1 MISPAKP
8 KTTRNSLQQVIASHV
23 KERASVAERHA
34 KELGALNAEIEK
46 LRGVASEATKRAEA
60 RSAAALLQSGLEAEN
75 TRKEL
80 ERLKTDFEE
89 ERKKRVAAES
99 TRTELDGLKTELEVE
114 RFAAQD
120 TRNELEGLE
129 NEFEEEKKKRFAAE
143 AKNGDLVIELRSKTS
158 AYHEFKAGC
167 AQSRQLVEDA
177 KADVEKSTHQANPQ
191 LANGVCMVIEGIS
204 KLYPTVDVDTD
215 DEFEYLRSKYITDNR
230 AKAYLDIS
238 LLRKCHSIHQNPLGQ
253 LHPQFPVSP
262 ARLDLVPL
270 ADHDI
275 TSRLEMDEALDKLKH
290 DSQWSL
296 VPGQM
301 STFTVLGHVYLG
313 GYSWTFNKLA
323 ELSIEPR
330 DADREMFVWLTKLYD
345 HHIVTMNAIDLYGNL
360 RLLAQEEK
368 V

>member
-1 MISPAKP
+1 MISQAKP
-8 KTTRNSLQQVIASHV
+8 TVTRNGLQQVIASHV

-34 KELGALNAEIEK
+34 KELAALNAEIEK
-46 LRGVASEATKRAEA
+46 LRGVASEATNRAEA
-60 RSAAALLQSGLEAEN
+60 RSTAALLQSGFEAESA
-75 TRKEL
+75 RKEL
-80 ERLKTDFEE
+80 EELKSEFEE
-89 ERKKRVAAES
+89 EKKKRVAAEN
-99 TRTELDGLKTELEVE
+99 TKKELEELKTEFEVE
-114 RFAAQD
+114 RVTAED

-158 AYHEFKAGC
+158 AFHEFKAGC
-167 AQSRQLVEDA
+167 AQSKQLVKDA
-177 KADVEKSTHQANPQ
+177 KADIEKSFNQAIPE
-191 LANGVCMVIEGIS
+191 LANGVCLVIEGIS
-204 KLYPTVDVDTD
+204 KLYQSVDVDAD
-215 DEFEYLRSKYITDNR
+215 DEIEYLRLKNITDNR

-238 LLRKCHSIHQNPLGQ
+238 LLRKCHSIHQNSLGQ

-270 ADHDI
+270 ADHEI
-275 TSRLEMDEALDKLKH
+275 PSRLEMDEALDKLKRG
-290 DSQWSL
+290 SKWSF

-301 STFTVLGHVYLG
+301 SRFTVLGHAYLG

-323 ELSIEPR
+323 ELSIEPKE
-330 DADREMFVWLTKLYD
+330 ADREMFVWLTKLYD

-360 RLLAQEEK
+360 RPLAQEEK